1 MEERREETGVFPA
14 VSEECVAP
22 EWEATD
28 FEEETLRLCARVEDL
43 LAQKAY
49 APLRE
54 TLDKEQPA
62 DLAAL
67 MEELSPQGGL
77 AVFRLLQKETA
88 AETFVEMSPEAQAA
102 LLQKFNDRELR
113 SILDEMAMDDTV
125 DLVEEMPANVVRRI
139 LANTDREDRAVINR
153 LLRYPKDSAGSLMTT
168 EYVAFRPEATVAEAF
183 AHLKKV
189 AIDKETVY
197 TCYVI
202 DKGRHLLGLVTVKD
216 LLLANEEATIADVME
231 EEVIFVSTHTDDE
244 EVVSLFDRYR
254 FLALPVVDGENRLV
268 GIITVDDAMEV
279 MQENSEDDFAVMAA
293 ITPTEKPYLKT
304 SVLSLWKSR
313 FPWLLILMLSAT
325 FTGIII
331 SHFESALAA
340 CVVLTAFIPML
351 MGTGGNSGSQSS
363 VTVIRAISLGQ
374 LSMRNWFSVLW
385 KELRVSVL
393 CALVL
398 SLATFGK
405 ILLVDGLWMG
415 AVDLSTNGI
424 LVAFTVSVALALT
437 VIAAKLIGGFLPLV
451 AHKVGLDPAVMAS
464 PFITT
469 AVDAVSLVLYFAI
482 ASAVLGV

>member
-1 MEERREETGVFPA
+1 
-14 VSEECVAP
+14 
-22 EWEATD
+22 
-28 FEEETLRLCARVEDL
+28 
-43 LAQKAY
+43 
-49 APLRE
+49 
-54 TLDKEQPA
+54 
-62 DLAAL
+62 
-67 MEELSPQGGL
+67 
-77 AVFRLLQKETA
+77 
-88 AETFVEMSPEAQAA
+88 
-102 LLQKFNDRELR
+102 
-113 SILDEMAMDDTV
+113 
-125 DLVEEMPANVVRRI
+125 
-139 LANTDREDRAVINR
+139 VINR
-153 LLRYPKDSAGSLMTT
+153 LLHYPKDSAGSLMTT

-183 AHLKKV
+183 AHLKRV

-216 LLLANEEATIADVME
+216 LLLAEETATVGDVME
-231 EEVIFVSTHTDDE
+231 EDVIFVSTHTDDE
-244 EVVSLFDRYR
+244 EVVSIFDRYR

-374 LSMRNWFSVLW
+374 LSMRNWFAVLW

-415 AVDLSTNGI
+415 AVDLAGNGI